1 MPKDW
6 KELSEAASREQ
17 DPQKLLELVEELD
30 KALEQHENSIKEKSR
45 GANENKT
52 TDHESNLQSMV
63 NAALP
68 LSA

>member
-1 MPKDW
+1 MARDW

-30 KALEQHENSIKEKSR
+30 KALEQCEKELKDKKDPLTNR
-45 GANENKT
+45 
-52 TDHESNLQSMV
+52 ESNLYPMPAMRVIRS
-63 NAALP
+63 

>member
-30 KALEQHENSIKEKSR
+30 KALEQHENAIREKNR
-45 GANENKT
+45 GVNENKT
-52 TDHESNLQSMV
+52 DNESNIQSMV

-68 LSA
+68 ISA

>member
-30 KALEQHENSIKEKSR
+30 KALEQHEKAMKEKR
-45 GANENKT
+45 GVNVNKA
-52 TDHESNLQSMV
+52 DDESNPHSTVQAV
-63 NAALP
+63 LP